1 MDDKKAEIG
10 NVSPKDVFKASRSFN
25 KNPQSNAVKQKNQL
39 SYMSESYKLPSM
51 LAKAGKKDK
60 ILLQA
65 IFLHD
70 LVDWTN
76 TSLDEIKEEFGAI
89 VASVLEEVTA
99 VDSYHFSVEESLAVT
114 LEEERHQRGAVNSL
128 SKSGKLRLSD
138 LIWQMTILVERK
150 KEGKDKDKK
159 ESFKSLA
166 ILKQAMDILIFTPKY
181 CDRRLCLPKYF

>member
-1 MDDKKAEIG
+1 M
-10 NVSPKDVFKASRSFN
+10 
-25 KNPQSNAVKQKNQL
+25 
-39 SYMSESYKLPSM
+39 
-51 LAKAGKKDK
+51 
-60 ILLQA
+60 LQA

-114 LEEERHQRGAVNSL
+114 LEEERHQRGAFPSLNSL